1 MGISNHWT
9 GKIEVNWS
17 GGMDYGMDNRM
28 YSWQH
33 CVLDSFVL
41 LYSFRSLEE
50 SPYIYTGIR
59 LLVNT

>member
-33 CVLDSFVL
+33 CVLDSTLSDLGRV
-41 LYSFRSLEE
+41 SL
-50 SPYIYTGIR
+50 YIYRYKVTS
-59 LLVNT
+59 